1 MANWSIKTML
11 KDKGIS
17 KLEISNINICDLVPN
32 EKNFYDVK
40 DTDDIQR
47 QNEQLKASIKLFGI
61 LTPLLVKPNG
71 DKYKIISGH
80 RRWHCA
86 VKLAADG
93 SNKYDTLPCVIDD
106 GIGGASAEEMK
117 LILLNSTTRKRT
129 DYELTME
136 ISRLKSAINSYK
148 ADGHRLPCRVQD
160 LIAETI
166 GLSKS
171 TVGRHETIDK
181 NLIHDAKE
189 GYKKGDIAMS
199 TAAEMSSMSADD
211 QKAVYEKTA
220 GKPKL
225 EDVKKKKAEPKKR
238 TDESLPLD
246 RQPEPEQCQL
256 KPCPFCGG
264 AAFIEVVPPHKDITG
279 IANFMPDCEGEAFA
293 ECSGCACAMSAD
305 TKEEVIAKWNKRV

>member
-1 MANWSIKTML
+1 ML
-11 KDKGIS
+11 KDKGIN

-61 LTPLLVKPNG
+61 LTPLLVKPDG

-80 RRWHCA
+80 RRWYCA

-106 GIGGASAEEMK
+106 GKGGASAEEMK

-129 DYELTME
+129 DYELTTE

-148 ADGHRLPCRVQD
+148 ADGHKLPCRVQD

-181 NLIHDAKE
+181 NLIDDAKE
-189 GYKKGDIAMS
+189 GYKNGDIAMS

-225 EDVKKKKAEPKKR
+225 EDVKKKKVEPKKQTEQEY
-238 TDESLPLD
+238 TDEQAKSK
-246 RQPEPEQCQL
+246 L

-264 AAFIEVVPPHKDITG
+264 AAIIEVVPPHKHITR
-279 IANFMPDCEGEAFA
+279 IANFMPDCEGESFI
-293 ECSGCACAMSAD
+293 ECTGCTCAMSAD
-305 TKEEVIAKWNKRV
+305 TKQEAIAKWNRRI